1 MRAIVIREPGG
12 PEVLELQERAVP
24 EPGSR
29 ELLVRVQA
37 TAVNRA
43 DLLQRRG
50 HYPAPAGVPADI
62 PGLEYAG
69 TVERISSDVTEWDA
83 GDRVM
88 GITGGGAYAEYVV
101 VHEGEAVP
109 VPEHLTYA
117 EAAAIPEAFITAHDA
132 LVTRCR
138 LRAGETVL
146 IHAAAS
152 GVGTAAIQ
160 LARALGARVLGT
172 ARSAGKLARI
182 ASLGLTTAIVADAD
196 WPERVLEAT
205 DGRGV
210 DIVLDLVGGDYLPGN
225 IRVLAPRGRLIIVGL
240 VAGRSAPLDM
250 GAVLAKRLDIHGT
263 VLRARSRD
271 EKIIAAALFTRDVFP
286 LLAADEVRPVID
298 RVLWLEEAA
307 AAHALVESNGNVG
320 KVVLVV
326 RASGEW

>member
-1 MRAIVIREPGG
+1 MVIREPGG
-12 PEVLELQERAVP
+12 PEVLELQERPVP

-50 HYPAPAGVPADI
+50 LYPAPAGAPVDI

-69 TVERISSDVTEWDA
+69 IVERIASDVTEWDA

-109 VPEHLTYA
+109 VPEHLTSV
-117 EAAAIPEAFITAHDA
+117 EAAALPEAGITAHDA
-132 LVTRCR
+132 LLTRCH

-172 ARSAGKLARI
+172 ARSAAKLARV
-182 ASLGLTTAIVADAD
+182 ASLGLTTAIVADRD

-210 DIVLDLVGGDYLPGN
+210 DIVLDLVGGDYLAGN
-225 IRVLAPRGRLIIVGL
+225 IRVLAPRGRLVIVGL
-240 VAGRSAPLDM
+240 VAGRTAPLDM
-250 GAVLAKRLDIHGT
+250 GAVLTKRLDIHGT

-286 LLAADEVRPVID
+286 FLAADEIRPVID
-298 RVLWLEEAA
+298 RVLPLEEAA
-307 AAHALVESNGNVG
+307 AGHALVESNANVG

-326 RASGEW
+326 SGER